1 MDGIVAT
8 TTWNSIDLIR
18 PFLGHYRRLG
28 FGRALVMD
36 YASDDG
42 TRDVLEADEWRDFV
56 TIVPFPG
63 LASLD
68 SSNILLTIAK
78 TDTNAQW
85 CLFCDPDELLR
96 LPDGTRLNDWLAVLP
111 AAAESIVIPRF
122 NMTGALSGAR
132 LEATERSHVEAL
144 RLRILRRC
152 ARVDPHDIDMAALEP
167 PWIFTAI
174 LPKVMVRV
182 ATALVI
188 GEGDHSARTEN
199 DSTWDASEGV
209 RLLHYPIRT
218 FSAFRQKVDLA
229 RRDFTANPHLRQ
241 AHGWQVR
248 RWINLASA
256 GRLLEEYYRQF
267 IPDEDVGGLIADG
280 TLCRDD
286 SVTVVEPRS
295 RAVDVD

>member
-1 MDGIVAT
+1 MHGIVAT

-28 FGRALVMD
+28 FGRVLVMD
-36 YASDDG
+36 YDSDDG
-42 TRDVLEADEWRDFV
+42 TRDLLEADEWRDFV

-68 SSNILLTIAK
+68 SSNILLSIAK
-78 TDTNAQW
+78 TDRTAQW

-96 LPDGTRLNDWLAVLP
+96 LPDDTRLDDLLSVLP
-111 AAAESIVIPRF
+111 AAAESVVIPRF
-122 NMTGALSGAR
+122 NMTGPRSRAR
-132 LEATERSHVEAL
+132 LEADERSHVEAL
-144 RLRILRRC
+144 TLRIIRRY
-152 ARVDPHDIDMAALEP
+152 ARVGPHDIDMAELEP

-174 LPKVMVRV
+174 LPKVLVRV
-182 ATALVI
+182 AAALAI

-199 DSTWDASEGV
+199 NSMWDASDGV
-209 RLLHYPIRT
+209 RLLHYPVRT
-218 FSAFRQKVDLA
+218 FSAFQQKVDLA
-229 RRDFTANPHLRQ
+229 RLGFAANPHLSQ

-280 TLCRDD
+280 TLCLDD
-286 SVTVVEPRS
+286 SGVEPRP
-295 RAVDVD
+295 RVVDVDS